1 MSHHHTYN
9 ISLTCFIC
17 FGSLHLTKSSA
28 VAVKLFS
35 DALAFIGRA
44 SYQEEHPNKSGE
56 LVLVLIKQMEMILSV
71 AGWCLASGV
80 ISEEKYASIVEKLF
94 SDQHNDV
101 VDLIF
106 CISDV
111 AVTCAVQEDLTRTD
125 YLVFLRCHNLY
136 EVIDIEMSYASAR
149 AEAEVRYLLALAS
162 VVTYSS
168 FDCVCHT
175 FPHWFFFFIQTYS

>member
-1 MSHHHTYN
+1 M
-9 ISLTCFIC
+9 
-17 FGSLHLTKSSA
+17 
-28 VAVKLFS
+28 KLFS
-35 DALAFIGRA
+35 DALKFIGRA